1 MILIV
6 IVMSSLNKL
15 IIMIIIIIINRS
27 PYKVLKDEIFA
38 ENIYAEVV
46 KVDFDSNF
54 I

>member
-6 IVMSSLNKL
+6 IVMSTLNKL
-15 IIMIIIIIINRS
+15 IIIIIIIINRS

-38 ENIYAEVV
+38 ENIYAEVA